1 MLPAFQN
8 RQSCPPGACICGR
21 EGLLDN
27 PAADLRFLRLTRPE
41 EKRLLERLENL
52 NSLAELERIQQRLA
66 EQLGTHL
73 QGKRPARPPFAR
85 TPRPASCAFSSRG
98 FIWKRCTRGARPGL
112 GTSRPGGAA
121 G

>member
-1 MLPAFQN
+1 MTPSFQN

-52 NSLAELERIQQRLA
+52 RDLDDLHQAADLV
-66 EQLGTHL
+66 LGVINRHPPEH
-73 QGKRPARPPFAR
+73 QGHIYTALMCYMHDITVVGRYLKVEEGR
-85 TPRPASCAFSSRG
+85 
-98 FIWKRCTRGARPGL
+98 
-112 GTSRPGGAA
+112 
-121 G
+121 